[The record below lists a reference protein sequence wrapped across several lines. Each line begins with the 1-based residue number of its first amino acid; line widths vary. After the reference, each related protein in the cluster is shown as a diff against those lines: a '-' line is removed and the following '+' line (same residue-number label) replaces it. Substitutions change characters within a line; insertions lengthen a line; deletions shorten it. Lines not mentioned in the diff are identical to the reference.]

1 MPEESKLAEKLEKQQ
16 KFTEEEVNKIK
27 EIQTEYLKIQNLF
40 GQLSISEMR
49 LLEQLS
55 LLEKSKEENKTAFV
69 KVQIKEKD
77 LIDEFTKKYGE
88 GNLNPETGEFTPN
101 KS

>member
-1 MPEESKLAEKLEKQQ
+1 MKPQKKQ
-16 KFTEEEVNKIK
+16 IK
-27 EIQTEYLKIQNLF
+27 
-40 GQLSISEMR
+40 
-49 LLEQLS
+49 
-55 LLEKSKEENKTAFV
+55 KSKEENKTAFV